1 MSEKLSNGEEEINP
15 WGANFHRRD
24 RGFRPRQRSQ
34 DLGIKVDIPV
44 FEGKPHPDEFIDW
57 LHTVERVFDIKNLSD
72 EQKVKQEAFIDYH
85 SFRQGTSMS
94 VEDFIGEFDRLRM
107 RCGVDEEEEQ
117 TVEGQLKKKIS
128 SSRFTS
134 RVMGNEM
141 GKRVVG
147 SNPAR
152 NPYTNATPN
161 LGTSQNHNSNPSS
174 SRGGATTS
182 KRCFKCQGL
191 GHFAADCPN
200 RQVVTLLEEDFGP
213 VFDEYRDAV
222 EENISDQE
230 EITYADSGEMLV
242 VRRALSTVT
251 NEDESWLRHNI
262 FYTRCTCEGKV
273 CTVIIDGGSCENVI
287 STTMVDK
294 LSLKTE
300 EHPQPYKLSWFKKG
314 NEVKVSKR
322 CLVKFSIGKKY
333 SDEVWC
339 DVVPMDA
346 CHVLLGRPWQFDR
359 KTKHDGFKNTYTFEK
374 DGTTIILDLS
384 DLKKE
389 AKNHFLSRAEFLA
402 EVNEA
407 TDVFAIVVMESNDGS
422 DDVPHQVAPIIQEFA
437 DVFPN
442 ELPHGLPPMRD
453 IQHCIDFVP
462 GAVIPHKGAYRMNPK
477 EHEELQRQVQ
487 ELLKKGSIRE
497 SIITIKYRFPIPR
510 FDDLLDQLHG
520 ATIFSK
526 IDLRSGYHQIRVRPG
541 DEWKT
546 AFKTRDG
553 LYEWMVMP
561 FGLSNAPSTFMRLM
575 NQVFRSFIGKFVVI
589 YFDDILAFSPTKEL
603 HLHHL
608 RQVFEVL
615 RAQKLYTNTKKCHFK
630 DGIEMDPSKVEAII
644 SWPTPTNIHETRSIQ
659 GLASFY
665 RRFIRNFSTI
675 IAPITE
681 CLKGSTFYWTQEA
694 DEAFELL
701 KRKVTE
707 APVLTL
713 PDFEEVFE
721 VHCDASGVGIGVGE
735 NPRQWDL
742 VLPQAEFAYNR
753 SQSRTTGK
761 TPFEVRADT
770 HRKRV
775 VLERRSR
782 MDSTTGRSGFPAG
795 RLRNVLQTTLLWS
808 RFRCQKKSTT
818 NAYKIDLPGTY
829 NVSATFNVAD
839 LSPYVT
845 DNGNNKADMR
855 LQDSKHASRANLLVQ
870 EEYSVQWLTQA
881 DLSC

>member
-1 MSEKLSNGEEEINP
+1 MADEQPRGRGGRRGGRVRGQPRRGGDGGVGEDEPTHTSGPPGPRDCSPWKRIQRVGELIAAARLDVHRDSNHETDRFSNSDVGEDGGSDLSLSNGEEEVNP

-57 LHTVERVFDIKNLSD
+57 LHTVERVFDIKNLRD
-72 EQKVKQEAFIDYH
+72 EQKVKLVAIKLKKNASIWWEHIIRQRAREGKPKITSWTKMKNKLMAKFLPVHYRQEAFIDYH

-94 VEDFIGEFDRLRM
+94 VEDFTGEFDRLRM

-117 TVEGQLKKKIS
+117 TVARYLASLRPEIADVVHLQQYWSYNDVCRLSLKVEGQLKKKIS

-374 DGTTIILDLS
+374 DGTTIILGPS
-384 DLKKE
+384 DLRKE

-453 IQHCIDFVP
+453 IQHCI
-462 GAVIPHKGAYRMNPK
+462 
-477 EHEELQRQVQ
+477 
-487 ELLKKGSIRE
+487 
-497 SIITIKYRFPIPR
+497 
-510 FDDLLDQLHG
+510 
-520 ATIFSK
+520 
-526 IDLRSGYHQIRVRPG
+526 
-541 DEWKT
+541 
-546 AFKTRDG
+546 
-553 LYEWMVMP
+553 
-561 FGLSNAPSTFMRLM
+561 
-575 NQVFRSFIGKFVVI
+575 
-589 YFDDILAFSPTKEL
+589 
-603 HLHHL
+603 
-608 RQVFEVL
+608 
-615 RAQKLYTNTKKCHFK
+615 
-630 DGIEMDPSKVEAII
+630 
-644 SWPTPTNIHETRSIQ
+644 
-659 GLASFY
+659 
-665 RRFIRNFSTI
+665 
-675 IAPITE
+675 
-681 CLKGSTFYWTQEA
+681 
-694 DEAFELL
+694 
-701 KRKVTE
+701 
-707 APVLTL
+707 
-713 PDFEEVFE
+713 
-721 VHCDASGVGIGVGE
+721 
-735 NPRQWDL
+735 
-742 VLPQAEFAYNR
+742 
-753 SQSRTTGK
+753 
-761 TPFEVRADT
+761 
-770 HRKRV
+770 
-775 VLERRSR
+775 
-782 MDSTTGRSGFPAG
+782 
-795 RLRNVLQTTLLWS
+795 
-808 RFRCQKKSTT
+808 
-818 NAYKIDLPGTY
+818 
-829 NVSATFNVAD
+829 
-839 LSPYVT
+839 
-845 DNGNNKADMR
+845 
-855 LQDSKHASRANLLVQ
+855 
-870 EEYSVQWLTQA
+870 
-881 DLSC
+881 